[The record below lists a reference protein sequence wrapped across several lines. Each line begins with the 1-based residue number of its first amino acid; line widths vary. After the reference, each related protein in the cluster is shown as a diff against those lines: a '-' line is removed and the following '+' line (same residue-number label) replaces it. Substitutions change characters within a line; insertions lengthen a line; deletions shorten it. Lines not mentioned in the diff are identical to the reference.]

1 MGVLHRFEQR
11 LRRRVD
17 APFARAFKS
26 SVQPVEIAAALRR
39 ECDDKAAIVSRGRT
53 IVPNVFTVELGR
65 SDYERLSG
73 YAAPLGAELADLV
86 REHAADNRYRFVGPI
101 SIEMAD
107 ADDLDTGMFRVLG
120 VAEPGELPPELPVVL
135 HARLELPG
143 RVVDLRQDQTVLG
156 RSAEADV
163 QLDDP
168 GVSRRHAVVRLAPTP
183 TITDLGSTNGTL
195 IDGQRVSQAELADG
209 TTITVGETTLVFRQD

>member
-53 IVPNVFTVELGR
+53 IVPNAFTVELGP

-73 YAAPLGAELADLV
+73 YAEPLGAELADLV
-86 REHAADNRYRFVGPI
+86 REHAAESQYRFVGPI

-107 ADDLDTGMFRVLG
+107 APDLDTGMFRIVG
-120 VAEPGELPPELPVVL
+120 VAEPGEVPPDPVVG
-135 HARLELPG
+135 HARLELSG
-143 RVVDLRQDQTVLG
+143 RSVDLQQDHTVLG

-168 GVSRRHAVVRLAPTP
+168 GVSRRHAVVRLTPTP
-183 TITDLGSTNGTL
+183 TITDLGSTNGTTVN
-195 IDGQRVSQAELADG
+195 GQRVSEAELTDG
-209 TTITVGETTLVFRQD
+209 TTIRVGETTLVFRQD

>member
-17 APFARAFKS
+17 TPFARAFKA

-53 IVPNVFTVELGR
+53 IVPNAFTVELGP
-65 SDYERLSG
+65 SDYERLAG
-73 YAAPLGAELADLV
+73 YSEPLGQELADLV
-86 REHAADNRYRFVGPI
+86 REHAAENQYSFVGPI
-101 SIEMAD
+101 SIAMAD
-107 ADDLDTGMFRVLG
+107 ADDLDTGMFRILG
-120 VAEPGELPPELPVVL
+120 VAEPGEMPPEQMVG
-135 HARLELPG
+135 RIWLELAD
-143 RVVDLRQDQTVLG
+143 RTVDLQHDESVLG

-168 GVSRRHAVVRLAPTP
+168 GVSRRHAVLRLTPIP
-183 TITDLGSTNGTL
+183 TITDLGSTNGTTV
-195 IDGQRVSQAELADG
+195 DGQRVSQAELTDG
-209 TTITVGETTLVFRQD
+209 TIITVGETTLVFRQD